1 MNIVSTLKGIFKIGK
16 EGTNDLGDVL
26 DAQAECCAG
35 VSCCKQVLILKDQ
48 VTKVQYVGYF
58 KSGVWTTKTFA
69 DFKANGA

>member
-1 MNIVSTLKGIFKIGK
+1 MNIISTLKGIFKIGG
-16 EGTNDLGDVL
+16 EGTNDIGAVL

-35 VSCCKQVLILKDQ
+35 VSCCMQVLILKDQ

-58 KSGVWTTKTFA
+58 KNGVWTTKTLA